1 VRALFAPARRNLQPA
16 AITVAAARRQLWN
29 SGVATRRAPAFSG
42 KILPNVIEPDPART

>member
-1 VRALFAPARRNLQPA
+1 LFAPARRNLQPA